1 MRLRQATAGGP
12 TRRELLLRGCTLVAA
27 GSAGATL
34 AGAGLARA
42 DDTSTTTSTPP
53 QSPQQNDASVLL
65 PVVGTEMLAAFVY
78 QQVLDAGVF
87 PPHIQRATDTILNQ
101 EQMHITA
108 LSAELVRLGG
118 TPPTPFSKVSRRRQ
132 GPARAPIPG
141 WPRPAEERA
150 RLHHPAGAD
159 RMAARGRRL
168 RGDPEALDAAADAVE
183 HAGDGERGSARDGAG
198 ASCCTRETST
208 RRSRPHSYTARHD
221 AGAPPW
227 APRAR
232 MGPGVLQ

>member
-1 MRLRQATAGGP
+1 MRPRQATAGGP

-42 DDTSTTTSTPP
+42 DDTSTATTTTP

-101 EQMHITA
+101 EQMHITT

-118 TPPTPFSKVSRRRQ
+118 TPPTPFSKVSDADKVLLAHRFPGGL
-132 GPARAPIPG
+132 GPLKNEHDCIILLARIEWLLEGAHYAAIPKLLT
-141 WPRPAEERA
+141 PRLMQLSTQVMANEAQHGTVLSEL
-150 RLHHPAGAD
+150 LHP
-159 RMAARGRRL
+159 
-168 RGDPEALDAAADAVE
+168 GDVDKAVP
-183 HAGDGERGSARDGAG
+183 
-198 ASCCTRETST
+198 TSFVHGT
-208 RRSRPHSYTARHD
+208 S
-221 AGAPPW
+221 
-227 APRAR
+227 
-232 MGPGVLQ
+232 